1 VAAPF
6 RINSK
11 PATMTKES
19 RSMQDIAMLVAMAE
33 GQLRACRLAT
43 CDQQTTWVRPF
54 NELKDSLA

>member
-1 VAAPF
+1 
-6 RINSK
+6 
-11 PATMTKES
+11 
-19 RSMQDIAMLVAMAE
+19 MQDIAMLVAMAE